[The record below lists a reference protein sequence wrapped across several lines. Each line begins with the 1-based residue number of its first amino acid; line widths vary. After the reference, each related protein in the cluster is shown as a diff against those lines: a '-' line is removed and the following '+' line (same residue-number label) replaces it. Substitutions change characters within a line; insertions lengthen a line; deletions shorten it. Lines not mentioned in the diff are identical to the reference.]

1 MWISKFSLVPRHI
14 QQSPLGYLWDA
25 LSIELGADGKIV
37 GELPDALKSHI
48 SSQIETTLK
57 TKERELSDKA
67 FNEGFAKGNAKKAE
81 ELKPHLVDPVER
93 ERLKTLEK
101 ELEDRKIADLE
112 RDKKFEEAKEIRD
125 KRHQDEL
132 RTKDEAIT
140 KRDGKL
146 RNGAR
151 SEIKAAA
158 MKFGAREES
167 LNELAI
173 LLGGEVDF
181 DDQLEPFVKG
191 ADGKPAVDA
200 KGQPVTIEG
209 RVRAY
214 LDANRHHVK
223 GPGGAG
229 GGATGGASFE
239 HLSDAVQSAQAKA
252 DAAEKAFNAN
262 PRNNDLLIAMQTA
275 NTELAKAKA
284 KG

>member
-1 MWISKFSLVPRHI
+1 MAVLN
-14 QQSPLGYLWDA
+14 
-25 LSIELGADGKIV
+25 IEVGDDGKIT

-48 SSQIETTLK
+48 SSQLEISLK
-57 TKERELSDKA
+57 AKERELSDKA

-81 ELKPHLVDPVER
+81 ELKPHLVDPAER

-101 ELEDRKIADLE
+101 ENEAMKIADLE
-112 RDKKFEEAKEIRD
+112 RDKKYEEANKIREERHAKELAAG
-125 KRHQDEL
+125 Q
-132 RTKDEAIT
+132 EAIS

-158 MKFGAREES
+158 LKYGARDES

-223 GPGGAG
+223 GPGGVGGGAG
-229 GGATGGASFE
+229 GGASFD
-239 HLSDAVQSAQAKA
+239 HLSDAVVAAQAKR
-252 DAAEKAFNAN
+252 DAAQKVFDAN
-262 PRNNDLLIAMQTA
+262 PRSNDLLLALHAAEQ
-275 NTELAKAKA
+275 ELTKAKA